1 MKNFHIY
8 LFLALGLLMFT
19 SLSAQSE
26 KQKRLE
32 EKRQSLINE
41 ITQIN
46 RLLFDTKKEEKSV
59 LTQVENLNS
68 RISTRENLIRITNQQ
83 ANLLTRE
90 INENINNMEQ
100 LRNELKELKED
111 YSSMIVKSYKSK
123 SQQSRIMF
131 LLSSQ
136 NFLQAYKRVKY
147 MNQYTKHRKKQ
158 GENINAKSELL
169 KQLNIDLIAQKKDKK
184 ALIEENKIAKNELT
198 KEKKD
203 QEKLVATLKENEGKF
218 ASQIRKK
225 QKEAD
230 KIDKQIDALIK
241 AAIAASN
248 KKALE
253 NSKTKTTSSK
263 TTSSKTFALTAEA
276 KALAASF
283 TNNKGKLPWPVKN
296 GILAKKY
303 GKQQHPQLPNVTT
316 FNSGVEIAT
325 AKNGIARAVFEGEVM
340 QIQQLKGANKA
351 IYIQHGNYITI
362 YNNMATVLVKKG
374 DKVSTKQ
381 KLGTIYT
388 NPVTGKTLL
397 KFLIYKNLNK
407 MNPADWVY
415 KM

>member
-1 MKNFHIY
+1 MI
-8 LFLALGLLMFT
+8 T
-19 SLSAQSE
+19 SMNAQSN

-32 EKRQSLINE
+32 EKRQALINE

-46 RLLFDTKKEEKSV
+46 RLLFDTKKEGKSV

-90 INENINNMEQ
+90 INENINSMEQ
-100 LRNELKELKED
+100 LRDELKELKED
-111 YSSMIVKSYKSK
+111 YAGMIIKSYKSK

-158 GENINAKSELL
+158 GESIKAKTELL
-169 KQLNIDLIAQKKDKK
+169 QQLNTDLLAQKKNKQ
-184 ALIEENKIAKNELT
+184 ALIAENKIAKSELT

-248 KKALE
+248 KKA
-253 NSKTKTTSSK
+253 SKNNKTT

-296 GILAKKY
+296 GIVAKKY
-303 GKQQHPQLPNVTT
+303 GKQRHPQLPNVTT

-351 IYIQHGNYITI
+351 IYIQHGNYITV
-362 YNNMATVLVKKG
+362 YNNMSTVLVKKG

>member
-1 MKNFHIY
+1 MI
-8 LFLALGLLMFT
+8 T
-19 SLSAQSE
+19 SLSAQSN

-32 EKRQSLINE
+32 EKRQALINE

-90 INENINNMEQ
+90 INENINNLEQ
-100 LRNELKELKED
+100 LRDELKELKED
-111 YSSMIVKSYKSK
+111 YAGMILKSYKSK

-131 LLSSQ
+131 LLSAQ

-147 MNQYTKHRKKQ
+147 MNQYTSHRKKQ
-158 GENINAKSELL
+158 GENIKSKTELL
-169 KQLNIDLIAQKKDKK
+169 KKLNIDLLAQKTNKQ
-184 ALIEENKIAKNELT
+184 ALIKENKIAKAELT
-198 KEKKD
+198 KEKKE
-203 QEKLVATLKENEGKF
+203 QEKLVETLKKNEGKF
-218 ASQIRKK
+218 ASQIREK
-225 QKEAD
+225 QREAD

-248 KKALE
+248 KKAS
-253 NSKTKTTSSK
+253 NNKKTTS
-263 TTSSKTFALTAEA
+263 TSSKTFALTAEA
-276 KALAASF
+276 KALAVNF

-303 GKQQHPQLPNVTT
+303 GKQKHPQLPNVTT

-325 AKNGIARAVFEGEVM
+325 EKSGTARAVFEGEVM

-351 IYIQHGNYITI
+351 IYIQHGNYITV

-388 NPVTGKTLL
+388 NPITGKTLL

>member
-1 MKNFHIY
+1 MRNFRTY
-8 LFLALGLLMFT
+8 LFIAIGMFMIT
-19 SLSAQSE
+19 SLSAQSN

-32 EKRQSLINE
+32 EKRQALINE

-46 RLLFDTKKEEKSV
+46 RLLFDTKKEGKSV

-68 RISTRENLIRITNQQ
+68 RISTRENLIRVTNQQ

-90 INENINNMEQ
+90 INDNISNIDQ
-100 LRNELKELKED
+100 LRTELKELKED
-111 YSSMIVKSYKSK
+111 YASMILKSYKSK

-158 GENINAKSELL
+158 GESIKAKTELL
-169 KQLNIDLIAQKKDKK
+169 QQLNTDLIAQKKNKQ
-184 ALIEENKIAKNELT
+184 ALIEENRIAKNELT

-203 QEKLVATLKENEGKF
+203 QEKLVAQLKENEGKF
-218 ASQIRKK
+218 ASQIRQK

-248 KKALE
+248 KKAAK
-253 NSKTKTTSSK
+253 NNNTSTTK
-263 TTSSKTFALTAEA
+263 SSKTFALTAEA
-276 KALAASF
+276 KALAKSF

-296 GILAKKY
+296 GILSKKY
-303 GKQQHPQLPNVTT
+303 GKQRHPQLPNVTT

-325 AKNGIARAVFEGEVM
+325 SKSSIARAVFEGEVM

-351 IYIQHGNYITI
+351 IYIQHGNYITV

-374 DKVSTKQ
+374 DKVTTKQ

-397 KFLIYKNLNK
+397 KFLIYKNLDK
-407 MNPADWVY
+407 MNPADWIY

>member
-1 MKNFHIY
+1 MN
-8 LFLALGLLMFT
+8 
-19 SLSAQSE
+19 AQSN

-32 EKRQSLINE
+32 EKRQALINE

-46 RLLFDTKKEEKSV
+46 RLLFDTKKEGKSV

-90 INENINNMEQ
+90 INENINSMEQ
-100 LRNELKELKED
+100 LRDELKELKED
-111 YSSMIVKSYKSK
+111 YAGMIIKSYKSK

-158 GENINAKSELL
+158 GESIKAKTELL
-169 KQLNIDLIAQKKDKK
+169 QQLNTDLLAQKKNKQ
-184 ALIEENKIAKNELT
+184 ALIAENKIAKSELT

-248 KKALE
+248 KKA
-253 NSKTKTTSSK
+253 SKNNKTT

-296 GILAKKY
+296 GIVAKKY
-303 GKQQHPQLPNVTT
+303 GKQRHPQLPNVTT

-351 IYIQHGNYITI
+351 IYIQHGNYITV
-362 YNNMATVLVKKG
+362 YNNMSTVLVKKG

>member
-1 MKNFHIY
+1 MIS
-8 LFLALGLLMFT
+8 
-19 SLSAQSE
+19 SLSAQSD

-32 EKRQSLINE
+32 EKRQALINE

-68 RISTRENLIRITNQQ
+68 RISTRENLIRVTNQQ

-90 INENINNMEQ
+90 INDNINDMEQ
-100 LRNELKELKED
+100 LRDELKELKED
-111 YSSMIVKSYKSK
+111 YAGMIVKSYKSK

-158 GENINAKSELL
+158 GENIKAKSELL
-169 KQLNIDLIAQKKDKK
+169 KQLNIDLIAQKKNKQ

-203 QEKLVATLKENEGKF
+203 QEKLVAQLKENEGKF

-225 QKEAD
+225 QREAD

-248 KKALE
+248 KKAS
-253 NSKTKTTSSK
+253 NNTTTTK
-263 TTSSKTFALTAEA
+263 TSSKTFALTAEA
-276 KALAASF
+276 KALATNF

-325 AKNGIARAVFEGEVM
+325 AKNGTARAVFEGEVM

-374 DKVSTKQ
+374 DKVTTKQ
-381 KLGTIYT
+381 ELGTIYT
-388 NPVTGKTLL
+388 NPITGKTLL